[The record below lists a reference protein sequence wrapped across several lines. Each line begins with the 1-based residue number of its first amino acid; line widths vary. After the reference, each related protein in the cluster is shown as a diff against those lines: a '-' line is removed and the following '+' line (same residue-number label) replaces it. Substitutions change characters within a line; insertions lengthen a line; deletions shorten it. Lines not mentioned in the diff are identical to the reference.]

1 MPTATLSFT
10 NEIQASVQVGDIVL
24 YGPTPSSAGINISTS
39 DIVYLGACLTI
50 SSDRKTMTVDYAAST
65 ALPIV
70 AALPNASFI
79 LFSKDKYVNPSG
91 ALGYYA
97 KVSFKN
103 NSTEEAEL
111 FSVNAGVFESSK

>member
-24 YGPTPSSAGINISTS
+24 YGPTPSSAG

-65 ALPIV
+65 ALPIA
-70 AALPNASFI
+70 AALTNASFI